1 MNPPPSSPRSWI
13 GPLLAVGILLI
24 LGGVYW
30 GGGFDAFNGKNISSH
45 VDTWKT
51 QVDDNLFL
59 AVVLYFLLYVTVTTF
74 SLPAA
79 GLLSLLAGVLFGRWL
94 GLGIV
99 STAATL
105 GATLA
110 FLASRYLLRDWVRN
124 HFAAQLEQFN
134 RGIERDG
141 LYYLFFLRLVP
152 AVPFFLI
159 NLVMGLT
166 TMRVLPYAVVSW
178 AGMLLPG
185 FLYVNAGSELAT
197 LESPA
202 GLLSWPVLV
211 SLAALGLVP
220 LALHYGILWLQHRR
234 ETSEG

>member
-1 MNPPPSSPRSWI
+1 MNPPPSPPRSWI
-13 GPLLAVGILLI
+13 GPLLALGVLVLL
-24 LGGVYW
+24 VSVFW
-30 GGGFDAFNGKNISSH
+30 GGGFDALRWDFIRSH
-45 VDTWKT
+45 VDTWKA
-51 QVDDNLFL
+51 QVNDHLLL
-59 AVVLYFLLYVTVTTF
+59 AVVLYFLLYVAVTAF

-79 GLLSLLAGVLFGRWL
+79 GLLSLLAGALFGRWL
-94 GLGIV
+94 GIGIV
-99 STAATL
+99 SIAATL

-110 FLASRYLLRDWVRN
+110 FLASRYLLREWVRG

-159 NLVMGLT
+159 NLGMGLT
-166 TMRVLPYAVVSW
+166 TMRVLPYAAVSW

-185 FLYVNAGSELAT
+185 FLYVNAGTELST

-202 GLLSWPVLV
+202 GLLSWPVVL

-220 LALHYGILWLQHRR
+220 LALRYGILWLQWQR
-234 ETSEG
+234 ER